1 MLCSMLAD
9 ANEQPSIIAFRVVLI
24 CIIIFVL
31 AALRTLVLVA
41 LRIFVL
47 VALRSFVLTP
57 GFGHL
62 LKVLCRR
69 LAIKSQWHDLKL
81 QHCRRSTCILQVQFT
96 LEALGEEFCANEGSS
111 AQKIIGIT
119 SQGIHIIDA
128 ASNCIMSQKV
138 HDLSVMV
145 PVHTRKSIKCHGFNP
160 GFRLSLNLADAVG
173 IGHTPGL
180 CVLSLQASG
189 AFYCESHV
197 PGPAQCPLRQ
207 CTRRVF

>member
-138 HDLSVMV
+138 HDLSVVV
-145 PVHTRKSIKCHGFNP
+145 PVHAVESIECHCLNLGP
-160 GFRLSLNLADAVG
+160 WLSLNFTDAVG
-173 IGHTPGL
+173 ISHTPGPRI
-180 CVLSLQASG
+180 LSLQACG
-189 AFYCESHV
+189 AFDFESD
-197 PGPAQCPLRQ
+197 GPRP
-207 CTRRVF
+207 TD